1 MKFKTTLIARNIIAE
16 GTMDFHFKKP
26 EGYEWKAGQ
35 FVDITLI
42 DPKETDG
49 EGNTR
54 TFSIVSA
61 PHEPDI
67 VVATRMRDTAFKHT
81 LKEAELGTEVEISSA
96 SGSFALHQKGER
108 GAIMLVGGIGIAPFV
123 GMIKDATEKN
133 LPHRI
138 TLFYSNRRPEDTAY
152 FAELSALQERNKNFV
167 FVPTMSNMEK
177 SAQDWTGETG
187 YITRDMIEKYA
198 PKRVDAVYYS
208 AGPEGMVGAM
218 RKILNEMDVSD
229 DDIRTEEFSGY

>member
-1 MKFKTTLIARNIIAE
+1 MKFTTKLIAKNTIAE

-35 FVDITLI
+35 FIDITLI
-42 DPKETDG
+42 DPRETDG

-61 PHEPDI
+61 PHETDI
-67 VVATRMRDTAFKHT
+67 VVAARMRDTAFKRVFGG
-81 LKEAELGTEVEISSA
+81 AELGSIVEVSTPA
-96 SGSFALHQKGER
+96 GSFALHQKESR
-108 GAIMLVGGIGIAPFV
+108 PAIMLVGGIGITPF
-123 GMIKDATEKN
+123 MSIIKDATAKG

-138 TLFYSNRRPEDTAY
+138 TLFYSNRRPEDAAYVADLTAL
-152 FAELSALQERNKNFV
+152 AGQNKNFI

-177 SAQDWTGETG
+177 SAQAWTGETG
-187 YITRDMIEKYA
+187 YITREMIEKYA
-198 PKRVDAVYYS
+198 PERTDAVYYS
-208 AGPEGMVGAM
+208 AGPQGMVTAM
-218 RKILNEMDVSD
+218 RKTINEMGVSD